1 MKVFI
6 CKLWA
11 SMKSP
16 ATKISLGTLTL
27 GGFIAGVIFW
37 GGFNTA
43 LDVTN
48 TEKFCI
54 SCHTMRDNVFPELQK
69 TVHWSNHSGV
79 RATCPDCHVPHNWTD
94 KIARKMQASKEV
106 FAQIFGIIGTREK
119 FLEKRLQLAQ
129 NEWARFSAN
138 GSKECKSCHKYESMQ
153 LDNLRPA
160 ARLQMKQAAERD
172 QSCIDCHKGI
182 AHELPAEM
190 DSGGGMLGK
199 LVAMSFSTRYS
210 KDKPIYS
217 VNFLEM
223 YTDKNLS
230 IDAGVLE
237 PATMVTVME
246 VNDEAVKI
254 ALSGW
259 RKLKGFGRVIYEDF
273 GLNIPSAALSKAVA
287 QSKTDI
293 NTFEMKEDVLTGL
306 NWQRIDVTLW
316 AKKADFIDSIEPV
329 WTEAKQSYDKNCS
342 LCHTQPDVAHFDANT
357 WPGMFD
363 GMMGFV
369 NFDQATQALVL
380 KYLQKHSS
388 DFVGREEE

>member
-6 CKLWA
+6 RKLWA
-11 SMKSP
+11 TLGRP

-43 LDVTN
+43 LELTN

-54 SCHTMRDNVFPELQK
+54 SCHSMRDNVYPELQK
-69 TVHWSNHSGV
+69 TVHWSNTSGV

-106 FAQIFGIIGTREK
+106 FAQIFGVIGTREK
-119 FLEKRLQLAQ
+119 FLDKRLELAQ
-129 NEWARFSAN
+129 HEWARFSAN
-138 GSKECKSCHKYESMQ
+138 GSMECKACHKYESMQ
-153 LDNLRPA
+153 IENMRPA
-160 ARLQMKQAAERD
+160 ARIQMAHAAKTD

-182 AHELPAEM
+182 AHQLPAEM
-190 DSGGGMLGK
+190 DSTGGMLGK
-199 LVAMSFSTRYS
+199 LLSLSHSTSYD
-210 KDKPIYS
+210 KDKPLYS

-223 YTDKNLS
+223 YTDDALKN
-230 IDAGVLE
+230 DGGVLE
-237 PATMVTVME
+237 PATMVTVI
-246 VNDEAVKI
+246 DDKDDAIKI
-254 ALSGW
+254 SLTGW
-259 RKLKGFGRVIYEDF
+259 RKMKGFGRVVYEDF

-287 QSKTDI
+287 QSQTDI
-293 NTFEMKEDVLTGL
+293 RTFETKDDDLTGL
-306 NWQRIDVTLW
+306 TWQRIEVDLW
-316 AKKADFIDSIEPV
+316 AKKADFVESIDPV
-329 WTEAKQSYDKNCS
+329 WTEAKQAYETNCS

-369 NFDQATQALVL
+369 NFDQATQVLVL

-388 DFVGREEE
+388 TFAEH